1 MLQTWSQVSQPQQH
15 NGQWNHC
22 STAAL
27 SCDNVR
33 YNLLPL
39 AFMKFYKLIL
49 FGIALLLVGLLLA
62 DVYFYEVL
70 QASGN
75 LVLRLWS
82 SFRLRILMFPSSV
95 IAFTISLAH

>member
-1 MLQTWSQVSQPQQH
+1 M
-15 NGQWNHC
+15 
-22 STAAL
+22 
-27 SCDNVR
+27 R
-33 YNLLPL
+33 YDLLYL

-49 FGIALLLVGLLLA
+49 FQGTWFALLLVGLLLA
-62 DVYFYEVL
+62 DVYFYGFYEVV